1 MSTSIKSWATP
12 LATASFI
19 ILAIT
24 GTLMF
29 FNVNAGFIRP
39 VHEWLSWVMSAGV
52 ILHIIANWK
61 SFKGYFSR
69 KPALTIIVTGLVVTI
84 LAIFVPAGK
93 QSNPRMN
100 MTKALATARLETVA
114 EVAGQNSAS
123 IIEKLGSKG
132 IMGGKASLSI
142 REIALQNNKKE
153 MEVLALI
160 FDKPSKEH

>member
-1 MSTSIKSWATP
+1 
-12 LATASFI
+12 
-19 ILAIT
+19 
-24 GTLMF
+24 
-29 FNVNAGFIRP
+29 
-39 VHEWLSWVMSAGV
+39 MSAGV

-84 LAIFVPAGK
+84 LAIFVPASK
-93 QSNPRMN
+93 QSNPRTN

-114 EVAGQNSAS
+114 EVAGQKSAS

-132 IMGGKASLSI
+132 IMVGKASLSI